1 MNWFDIIYY
10 STVATSIL
18 PLIALALFPKALK
31 EFSKEVRRGL
41 MAYFIY
47 NVLHH
52 AAQIILLDFLDSNPI
67 PAVHISICLEFYILL
82 YLFHAILP
90 IKHIQVIT
98 IAGILPFLADAF
110 WISSL
115 SEYIKVS
122 SIIYFF
128 ANACFAFRIIYKI
141 GLKKKESSFV
151 TAIFL
156 YFLACFVHEAFANL
170 MIVNPIV
177 LDMVF
182 PLFALINA
190 ALSIAFMWGIIRSNR
205 SSADKFTKQ
214 TLNSAYRTRKSG
226 FRRNADF
233 YGSLSKYFVLAPVF

>member
-18 PLIALALFPKALK
+18 PFIALALFPKALK
-31 EFSKEVRRGL
+31 GFSKQVRRGL
-41 MAYFIY
+41 IAYFIY

-67 PAVHISICLEFYILL
+67 PAAHISICIEFYILL

-90 IKHIQVIT
+90 IKHIQVIA
-98 IAGILPFLADAF
+98 IAGLLPFLADAF

-115 SEYIKVS
+115 FEYIKMS
-122 SIIYFF
+122 SVIYFF
-128 ANACFAFRIIYKI
+128 ANACFAFQIIYKI
-141 GLKKKESSFV
+141 GLKTKESNFV
-151 TAIFL
+151 IAFFL
-156 YFLACFVHEAFANL
+156 YFLVCFVHEAFANL
-170 MIVNPIV
+170 MIVNPLV

-214 TLNSAYRTRKSG
+214 TLNSAY
-226 FRRNADF
+226 
-233 YGSLSKYFVLAPVF
+233 